1 LEKISSSKLDFI
13 DDDNKENISPITV
26 AASFSVEKD
35 MKKANTKFID
45 SIALQAF
52 LKLFFETNSVDD
64 IMESAKPE
72 LKFPEQ
78 VIKPL
83 LISIEGSIGAGK
95 SYLLASMRKA
105 HPEYVFIDE
114 PVAFWESLRNEENLS
129 LLEVFY
135 RLSVIKISHS
145 YQIYYHNFSIGIKDV
160 GATHFKTVH
169 CYLDSK
175 ILKIQY

>member
-1 LEKISSSKLDFI
+1 MKLDFI
-13 DDDNKENISPITV
+13 DDNKENISPITI
-26 AASFSVEKD
+26 AASLSDEKD

-95 SYLLASMRKA
+95 SYLLAAMRKA

-135 RLSVIKISHS
+135 RLSS
-145 YQIYYHNFSIGIKDV
+145 YHIPSQTYYHNFSIGIKDV
-160 GATHFKTVH
+160 GAIHFKTVH
-169 CYLDSK
+169 YYQD
-175 ILKIQY
+175 LKI

>member
-1 LEKISSSKLDFI
+1 MNEKLEKISSSLKLDSI
-13 DDDNKENISPITV
+13 DDNKVENISPITI
-26 AASFSVEKD
+26 AASFSDEKD

-95 SYLLASMRKA
+95 SYLLAAMRKA

-135 RLSVIKISHS
+135 RLSSQTHTHNKYIIIISP
-145 YQIYYHNFSIGIKDV
+145 
-160 GATHFKTVH
+160 
-169 CYLDSK
+169 
-175 ILKIQY
+175 